1 MAKEKYQ
8 YYFVLGTNH
17 SLCKA
22 DIVNVLVREKT
33 EFSILEASEEIL
45 IVETRGKIDAEK
57 LISAL
62 GSAVKIGEIFKK
74 YEPKNFPDNFLKEIE
89 GEEFKDFFLKEKAS
103 RPHFAISAYNG
114 GGGFKSLN
122 QLYFLLPKIGRF
134 LKEKTNGA
142 FFYSKEKKV
151 PSFLV
156 DQKKLLQTGFELM
169 LANGRQN
176 IYVGKTTALQDYQ
189 SYSFRDYQRP
199 QKDPQSGMIP
209 PKLAK
214 IMINLA
220 GKEKNQTFLD
230 PFCGS
235 GTFLQ
240 ELILLGYKNIIGADK
255 SPKAIKATKKNLD
268 WLFNQYSLNKEDY
281 SLKIFESDVRVLSS
295 KLPFQS
301 VDAIVSE
308 PYLGSP
314 RAKYFSPQ
322 QIRQEISRLSSFY
335 LSAFAGLK
343 PVLKKDA
350 VLVIIFPV
358 FRLKNQ
364 FFQLEILEKLQQLGF
379 SPQDFVSPKVPGAKL
394 LNLKITPRRSI
405 IFFHP
410 GQTISRE
417 IFIFKT
423 SHLK

>member
-1 MAKEKYQ
+1 
-8 YYFVLGTNH
+8 
-17 SLCKA
+17 
-22 DIVNVLVREKT
+22 
-33 EFSILEASEEIL
+33 
-45 IVETRGKIDAEK
+45 
-57 LISAL
+57 
-62 GSAVKIGEIFKK
+62 
-74 YEPKNFPDNFLKEIE
+74 
-89 GEEFKDFFLKEKAS
+89 
-103 RPHFAISAYNG
+103 
-114 GGGFKSLN
+114 
-122 QLYFLLPKIGRF
+122 
-134 LKEKTNGA
+134 
-142 FFYSKEKKV
+142 
-151 PSFLV
+151 
-156 DQKKLLQTGFELM
+156 
-169 LANGRQN
+169 
-176 IYVGKTTALQDYQ
+176 
-189 SYSFRDYQRP
+189 
-199 QKDPQSGMIP
+199 
-209 PKLAK
+209 
-214 IMINLA
+214 MINLA

-240 ELILLGYKNIIGADK
+240 ELILLGYKSIIGADK
-255 SPKAIKATKKNLD
+255 SPKAIEATKKNLD
-268 WLFNQYSLNKEDY
+268 WLFSQYSLNKKDY

-322 QIRQEISRLSSFY
+322 QIRQEIRRLSSFY

-350 VLVIIFPV
+350 VVVIIFPV
-358 FRLKNQ
+358 FKFKNQ
-364 FFQLEILEKLQQLGF
+364 FFQLEVLEKLQQLGF
-379 SPQDFVSPKVPGAKL
+379 FPKNFVDSKIPGAKL

-423 SHLK
+423 NRSK

>member
-22 DIVNVLVREKT
+22 DIVNVLAREKAK
-33 EFSILEASEEIL
+33 FSILEASEEIL
-45 IVETRGKIDAEK
+45 IVETKGKIDTEK
-57 LISAL
+57 LINTL

-74 YEPKNFPDNFLKEIE
+74 YEPKNFPDNLLKETE
-89 GEEFKDFFLKEKAS
+89 SEKFKNFFLKEKTPS
-103 RPHFAISAYNG
+103 SHFAISVYNG
-114 GGGFKSLN
+114 GGGFKGLNRLWFSCPKIASYLN
-122 QLYFLLPKIGRF
+122 QKTKVHYLRWRERKI
-134 LKEKTNGA
+134 
-142 FFYSKEKKV
+142 
-151 PSFLV
+151 PSFIV
-156 DQKKLLQTGFELM
+156 DQKKLLKTGFELM

-199 QKDPQSGMIP
+199 QKDPHSGMIP

-255 SPKAIKATKKNLD
+255 NPKAIEATKKNLD
-268 WLFNQYSLNKEDY
+268 WLFSQYSLNKKDY

-295 KLPFQS
+295 KLPSQS

-308 PYLGSP
+308 PYLGPP
-314 RAKYFSPQ
+314 RAKYFSPHQ
-322 QIRQEISRLSSFY
+322 MRQEIARLASFY
-335 LSAFAGLK
+335 LSAFTGLK

-350 VLVIIFPV
+350 AVVIIFPV
-358 FRLKNQ
+358 FKLKNQ
-364 FFQLEILEKLQQLGF
+364 FFQLEILEKLRQLGF
-379 SPQDFVSPKVPGAKL
+379 SPQDFVSPKIPGAKL
-394 LNLKITPRRSI
+394 LSLKITPRRSI

-423 SHLK
+423 SSQK

>member
-8 YYFVLGTNH
+8 YHFVLGTNH

-22 DIVNVLVREKT
+22 DIVNVLVREKA

-45 IVETRGKIDAEK
+45 IVETKGRIDTEK
-57 LISAL
+57 LISTL

-74 YEPKNFPDNFLKEIE
+74 YEPKNFPAHFLKEVNTE
-89 GEEFKDFFLKEKAS
+89 KFKSFFLKEACS
-103 RPHFAISAYNG
+103 HFAISVYNG
-114 GGGFKSLN
+114 GGGFKNLNRLWFSCPKIASYLN
-122 QLYFLLPKIGRF
+122 QKTKVRYLHWRERKI
-134 LKEKTNGA
+134 
-142 FFYSKEKKV
+142 
-151 PSFLV
+151 PSFIV
-156 DQKKLLQTGFELM
+156 DQKKLLKTGFELM

-199 QKDPQSGMIP
+199 QKDPKSGMIP

-240 ELILLGYKNIIGADK
+240 ELILLGYKNIIGTDK
-255 SPKAIKATKKNLD
+255 SPKAIEATKKNLD
-268 WLFNQYSLNKEDY
+268 WLFSQYSLNKEDY

-295 KLPFQS
+295 KLPSQS
-301 VDAIVSE
+301 VDAIASE

-322 QIRQEISRLSSFY
+322 QIRQEIGRLSSFY

-350 VLVIIFPV
+350 TVVIIFPV
-358 FRLKNQ
+358 FKLKNQ
-364 FFQLEILEKLQQLGF
+364 FFQLEILEKLRQLGF
-379 SPQDFVSPKVPGAKL
+379 FPQDFVSPKIPGAKL